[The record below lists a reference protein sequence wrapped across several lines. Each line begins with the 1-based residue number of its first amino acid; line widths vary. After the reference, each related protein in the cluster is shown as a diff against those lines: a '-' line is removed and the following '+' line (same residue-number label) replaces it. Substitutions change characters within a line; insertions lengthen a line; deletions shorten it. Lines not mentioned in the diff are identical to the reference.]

1 MGRGS
6 QRVENI
12 RWDGSRV
19 RWREGEQQGG
29 YQRREVWE
37 GVPLFE
43 AKSTSSSSG
52 PMASN
57 QNRMTDHCKASSRS
71 KSLSIEFHP
80 CTNSIQIRLTPPTST
95 P

>member
-1 MGRGS
+1 M
-6 QRVENI
+6 ENI

-19 RWREGEQQGG
+19 RWREGERQGG
-29 YQRREVWE
+29 YRRREVWE
-37 GVPLFE
+37 GVPLFK

-57 QNRMTDHCKASSRS
+57 QNRTTSLCKASSRS
-71 KSLSIEFHP
+71 ESRSIELHP
-80 CTNSIQIRLTPPTST
+80 CTDSIDIGLTPPTST